1 MFKLFFTINN
11 KWYIYVLLYL
21 WCYFMLYYTCWYF
34 TNNVYIY
41 IETDWTLTTF
51 YLRLKYIENFEGTNL
66 ILRFIITRSSNALI
80 WILFVLSPL
89 INSKSII
96 IIITFITVILFLR
109 FMKETQLNRI
119 WFSEHHAI
127 PAAELSQKNTKF
139 RVWSNRIWVY
149 PSDVTHV
156 KVDSVF
162 LHHTLPPQQ
171 PMEKTPQFLRPQ
183 KYGRHK
189 YIITN

>member
-1 MFKLFFTINN
+1 M
-11 KWYIYVLLYL
+11 IYLRVIVFMM
-21 WCYFMLYYTCWYF
+21 YFMLYYTCWYV
-34 TNNVYIY
+34 TKNVCIYIY

-51 YLRLKYIENFEGTNL
+51 YLRLKYIEHFEGTNL
-66 ILRFIITRSSNALI
+66 ILRFIVTRSSNALI

-96 IIITFITVILFLR
+96 MIITFITVILFLR
-109 FMKETQLNRI
+109 FMKETQLSRI

-162 LHHTLPPQQ
+162 LHQ
-171 PMEKTPQFLRPQ
+171 PFHRNNPWKKLLSF
-183 KYGRHK
+183 
-189 YIITN
+189 

>member
-1 MFKLFFTINN
+1 MIYLRVIVFMMLF
-11 KWYIYVLLYL
+11 YVILY
-21 WCYFMLYYTCWYF
+21 MLIFHKQCI
-34 TNNVYIY
+34 YIY